1 MIFQTSYKFYE
12 IPNMHSP
19 PLKSFLTKKQFI
31 LDDTCVL
38 SCVQLSES
46 PWIVACQAPLS
57 MGFSR
62 QEYWSGLPFPSPRD
76 LRNPGIKPRSP
87 ALAGRFFTFHA
98 TREAQGGFLLL
109 LLFSHPVMSNS
120 LWYHE
125 LQHSRPPC
133 PSPSL
138 WPYLTISSSIA
149 PFSSC
154 LQSFPESRSFP
165 VS

>member
-12 IPNMHSP
+12 IPNIHSP

-38 SCVQLSES
+38 SCVQLSEI
-46 PWIVACQAPLS
+46 PWTVACQAPLF

-62 QEYWSGLPFPSPRD
+62 QEYWSGLLFPSPRD
-76 LRNPGIKPRSP
+76 LPNPGIEPRSP
-87 ALAGRFFTFHA
+87 ALVGRFFTFYA
-98 TREAQGGFLLL
+98 AREAQGGFLLL
-109 LLFSHPVMSNS
+109 LLSSHPVVSDC